1 MKNTRF
7 TVANLMELE
16 SMTGSEVISGANGLW
31 KPVSMLNIM
40 EVPDIIDWVQ
50 PGDFLLTTAYSF
62 KDHEEGLT
70 HLIHALIEKNI
81 AGFGIKM
88 KRYVDKIPQEALDK
102 AEKHEFPIIEIPY
115 DVSFSS
121 ILIEGYTQIINNQM
135 STLIRIDTLHRKFIS
150 IMLGGGKLNDITESL
165 YSSFEKNP
173 IGLKDYAFDTSIIF
187 SGDSDREFIVQALDK
202 ERFKRSEKRMDNS
215 ENNHVVRVTDDWDG
229 VHVNRIE
236 IPISSGNVEY
246 GRLFIWETKKQLTPV
261 EISVME
267 SSTSLIALEIYKN
280 LSVFESQ
287 TSQMTE
293 FVEGLL
299 SGQRDQ
305 YIENLKRSNFFN
317 FHPQEAHAVL
327 IISFEDTSS
336 RGKDK
341 PMIRSDEEAKQ
352 RHLGLIH
359 RINSLREWS
368 ILVASK
374 ENQLIL
380 IMEIQQD
387 TEKKAVRKKLQD
399 FSDALESYF
408 SNPRNYEPHITTI
421 GRVYYDSMDLWNSYR
436 EAQQAY
442 QYALQSEVSSPIFFE
457 DMGVY
462 RILTNEGI
470 QQEMNYIRNDALE
483 ALIAYDTHKKSD
495 LVDTLREYFTC
506 QGNLVKVAER
516 QFIHYNTVVYRIGR
530 IKEIAGID
538 FEDYD
543 QCLTLQLALKIHD
556 MEMKKKDNS

>member
-70 HLIHALIEKNI
+70 NLIHALIEKNI

-102 AEKHEFPIIEIPY
+102 AELHEFPIIEIPF

-121 ILIEGYTQIINNQM
+121 ILIEGYTQIINAQM
-135 STLIRIDTLHRKFIS
+135 STLIRIDTLHRKLIS
-150 IMLGGGKLNDITESL
+150 IMLGGGKLSDITESL
-165 YSSFEKNP
+165 YLSFEKNP
-173 IGLKDYAFDTSIIF
+173 IGLKDYAFDTSTIF
-187 SGDSDREFIVQALDK
+187 SEEGEKEFIAQALDK
-202 ERFKRSEKRMDNS
+202 DRFKRIGKKFDTSEM
-215 ENNHVVRVTDDWDG
+215 NHVVRVTDDWDG
-229 VHVNRIE
+229 AHVNRIE
-236 IPISSGNVEY
+236 VPISSGNVEY

-261 EISVME
+261 EVSVIE

-299 SGQRDQ
+299 SGQPDQ
-305 YIENLKRSNFFN
+305 YADTLKRSHFFN
-317 FHPQEAHAVL
+317 FHPQQAHAVL
-327 IISFEDTSS
+327 IISFEDKIPDGT
-336 RGKDK
+336 DQA
-341 PMIRSDEEAKQ
+341 MIRNDEEAKQ

-359 RINSLREWS
+359 RINSLREWA

-380 IMEIQQD
+380 VMELNH
-387 TEKKAVRKKLQD
+387 EKDKKEARKKLQE
-399 FSDALESYF
+399 FSDALENYF
-408 SNPRNYEPHITTI
+408 KNPRYFEPHITTI
-421 GRVYYDSMDLWNSYR
+421 GRVYYDSSELWNSYR

-442 QYALQSEVSSPIFFE
+442 EYGLQSEVESPIFFE

-470 QQEMNYIRNDALE
+470 QQEMNYIRNDALD
-483 ALIAYDTHKKSD
+483 ALIAYDKHKKSD

-516 QFIHYNTVVYRIGR
+516 QFIHYNTVVYRISR

-538 FEDYD
+538 FDDYD
-543 QCLTLQLALKIHD
+543 QSLTLQLALKIHD
-556 MEMKKKDNS
+556 MDKGKKS